1 MKQAISTP
9 DAPVAIGPYS
19 PAIRAGQ
26 LLFVSGQL
34 AIDPATGH
42 MIAGDVGV
50 QTRRVMENIGA
61 ILRAGGLSFSDVVRS
76 TVFLTDMNDLSAMNE
91 VYGTYF
97 SAPAPARATVQVAR
111 LPKDA
116 RIEIEVM
123 ASY

>member
-50 QTRRVMENIGA
+50 QTRRVM
-61 ILRAGGLSFSDVVRS
+61 
-76 TVFLTDMNDLSAMNE
+76 
-91 VYGTYF
+91 
-97 SAPAPARATVQVAR
+97 
-111 LPKDA
+111 
-116 RIEIEVM
+116 
-123 ASY
+123 